1 MGVLIAIVLI
11 LYAVVFVVALTYSK
25 DIEVAIGC
33 ALGISIAIY
42 FVSIFIMMICGAFE
56 GIVAR
61 RKTNYSVQE
70 LINKHRKDLMS
81 GGRTPEECVKILIDE
96 NISLKKQISD
106 SANNNRSN
114 FDESSDRIDLKL
126 KLASLREQCAG
137 YQNEIAW
144 LKNSNRLLNLNLKEA
159 EETNNALQD
168 ARSEYIASLEQKIST
183 TKELLNERERFIE
196 ELKSGRTLSL
206 FPFAAGLIAD
216 YDTMLLQ
223 QRADTLDWGKD
234 RKRARKV
241 ESIHVLKHWAEEQ
254 VEKHKIASYQLQ
266 YLLALYPALQDV
278 LDTDYCDL
286 RVERD
291 KIPEY
296 DYTRDYLSKEEWAQ
310 LSESERNQLALDR
323 YIESHNKTKWQI
335 GRDYEMYI
343 GYTYEQNGWTVQYT
357 GIEMGFEDLG
367 RDLIAQKDGK
377 IEIVQ
382 CKYWSESKTIH
393 EKHVMQLYGTVIA
406 YQIQNPRVPPERINA
421 VFITNI
427 QLSDTARKFAD
438 VLDVHVREH
447 VPKGDYPRIKCNIGK
462 DEYGDKTYIYHLPM
476 DLNYDSVKLDKPGE
490 CKVFT
495 VKEAEDKGFRRA
507 LKWHSTE

>member
-1 MGVLIAIVLI
+1 MTEDPKEISASEIECFKLESLLLRRNKEVLSL
-11 LYAVVFVVALTYSK
+11 
-25 DIEVAIGC
+25 
-33 ALGISIAIY
+33 
-42 FVSIFIMMICGAFE
+42 
-56 GIVAR
+56 
-61 RKTNYSVQE
+61 
-70 LINKHRKDLMS
+70 NK
-81 GGRTPEECVKILIDE
+81 E
-96 NISLKKQISD
+96 
-106 SANNNRSN
+106 
-114 FDESSDRIDLKL
+114 
-126 KLASLREQCAG
+126 LREAER
-137 YQNEIAW
+137 NLKNLRRDTEKEIAY
-144 LKNSNRLLNLNLKEA
+144 L
-159 EETNNALQD
+159 
-168 ARSEYIASLEQKIST
+168 RSVIDFSDGILR
-183 TKELLNERERFIE
+183 N
-196 ELKSGRTLSL
+196 
-206 FPFAAGLIAD
+206 IAD
-216 YDTMLLQ
+216 KDQSVLFSSASNVYAEIKTEFLDNYANSLNWGDDA
-223 QRADTLDWGKD
+223 QRRQKMTTI
-234 RKRARKV
+234 REIRA
-241 ESIHVLKHWAEEQ
+241 WAKAEI
-254 VEKHKIASYQLQ
+254 EKHKIASYQLQ

-406 YQIQNPRVPPERINA
+406 YQIQNPKVPPERINA

-507 LKWHSTE
+507 FKWHSTE

>member
-1 MGVLIAIVLI
+1 MFGL
-11 LYAVVFVVALTYSK
+11 SK
-25 DIEVAIGC
+25 YEKIQDKLRRFGFNSIND
-33 ALGISIAIY
+33 ALGEINTLRVIRDHFIREAAELKKENERYCILLEEKESEISILKSRVESLTSRLNKAITERMELEE
-42 FVSIFIMMICGAFE
+42 SIRQRDSFII
-56 GIVAR
+56 GIRDGTQTNMYPVAA
-61 RKTNYSVQE
+61 SV
-70 LINKHRKDLMS
+70 
-81 GGRTPEECVKILIDE
+81 
-96 NISLKKQISD
+96 ISD
-106 SANNNRSN
+106 Y
-114 FDESSDRIDLKL
+114 ETLY
-126 KLASLREQCAG
+126 LRQYA
-137 YQNEIAW
+137 
-144 LKNSNRLLNLNLKEA
+144 
-159 EETNNALQD
+159 D
-168 ARSEYIASLEQKIST
+168 A
-183 TKELLNERERFIE
+183 
-196 ELKSGRTLSL
+196 
-206 FPFAAGLIAD
+206 
-216 YDTMLLQ
+216 
-223 QRADTLDWGKD
+223 LDWGNNIKRQQKMTSLVEL
-234 RKRARKV
+234 RKWARG
-241 ESIHVLKHWAEEQ
+241 EI
-254 VEKHKIASYQLQ
+254 EKYKIASYQLQ

-507 LKWHSTE
+507 FKRHSTE

>member
-1 MGVLIAIVLI
+1 M
-11 LYAVVFVVALTYSK
+11 
-25 DIEVAIGC
+25 
-33 ALGISIAIY
+33 
-42 FVSIFIMMICGAFE
+42 
-56 GIVAR
+56 
-61 RKTNYSVQE
+61 
-70 LINKHRKDLMS
+70 
-81 GGRTPEECVKILIDE
+81 
-96 NISLKKQISD
+96 
-106 SANNNRSN
+106 
-114 FDESSDRIDLKL
+114 
-126 KLASLREQCAG
+126 
-137 YQNEIAW
+137 
-144 LKNSNRLLNLNLKEA
+144 
-159 EETNNALQD
+159 
-168 ARSEYIASLEQKIST
+168 
-183 TKELLNERERFIE
+183 
-196 ELKSGRTLSL
+196 
-206 FPFAAGLIAD
+206 
-216 YDTMLLQ
+216 
-223 QRADTLDWGKD
+223 
-234 RKRARKV
+234 
-241 ESIHVLKHWAEEQ
+241 
-254 VEKHKIASYQLQ
+254 
-266 YLLALYPALQDV
+266 
-278 LDTDYCDL
+278 
-286 RVERD
+286 
-291 KIPEY
+291 
-296 DYTRDYLSKEEWAQ
+296 
-310 LSESERNQLALDR
+310 SESERNQLALDR

-406 YQIQNPRVPPERINA
+406 YQIQNPKVPPERINA

-476 DLNYDSVKLDKPGE
+476 DLNYDSVMLDKPGE

-507 LKWHSTE
+507 FKWHSTE

>member
-1 MGVLIAIVLI
+1 MFGLSKYEKIQDKLRRFGFNSINDALGEINTLRVIRDHFIREAAELKKENERYCILLEEKESEISILKSRVESLTSRLNKAITERMELEESI
-11 LYAVVFVVALTYSK
+11 RQRDSFIIGIRDGTQTNMYPVVA
-25 DIEVAIGC
+25 
-33 ALGISIAIY
+33 
-42 FVSIFIMMICGAFE
+42 
-56 GIVAR
+56 
-61 RKTNYSVQE
+61 SV
-70 LINKHRKDLMS
+70 
-81 GGRTPEECVKILIDE
+81 
-96 NISLKKQISD
+96 ISD
-106 SANNNRSN
+106 Y
-114 FDESSDRIDLKL
+114 ETLY
-126 KLASLREQCAG
+126 LRQYA
-137 YQNEIAW
+137 
-144 LKNSNRLLNLNLKEA
+144 
-159 EETNNALQD
+159 D
-168 ARSEYIASLEQKIST
+168 A
-183 TKELLNERERFIE
+183 
-196 ELKSGRTLSL
+196 
-206 FPFAAGLIAD
+206 
-216 YDTMLLQ
+216 
-223 QRADTLDWGKD
+223 LDWGNNIKRQQKMTSLVEL
-234 RKRARKV
+234 RKWARG
-241 ESIHVLKHWAEEQ
+241 EI
-254 VEKHKIASYQLQ
+254 EKYKIASYQLQ

-406 YQIQNPRVPPERINA
+406 YQIQNPRVPPDRINA

-447 VPKGDYPRIKCNIGK
+447 VPKDDYPRIKCNIGK

-507 LKWHSTE
+507 FKWHSTE

>member
-1 MGVLIAIVLI
+1 MTEDPKEISA
-11 LYAVVFVVALTYSK
+11 SE
-25 DIEVAIGC
+25 IECI
-33 ALGISIAIY
+33 
-42 FVSIFIMMICGAFE
+42 
-56 GIVAR
+56 
-61 RKTNYSVQE
+61 
-70 LINKHRKDLMS
+70 
-81 GGRTPEECVKILIDE
+81 
-96 NISLKKQISD
+96 
-106 SANNNRSN
+106 
-114 FDESSDRIDLKL
+114 KL
-126 KLASLREQCAG
+126 KSILLRRNKEVLSLNKELREAER
-137 YQNEIAW
+137 NLKNLRRDTEKEIAY
-144 LKNSNRLLNLNLKEA
+144 L
-159 EETNNALQD
+159 
-168 ARSEYIASLEQKIST
+168 RSVIDFSDGILR
-183 TKELLNERERFIE
+183 N
-196 ELKSGRTLSL
+196 
-206 FPFAAGLIAD
+206 IAD
-216 YDTMLLQ
+216 KDQSVLFSSASNVYAEIKTEFLDNYANSLNWGDDA
-223 QRADTLDWGKD
+223 QRRQKMTTI
-234 RKRARKV
+234 REIRA
-241 ESIHVLKHWAEEQ
+241 WAKAEI
-254 VEKHKIASYQLQ
+254 EKHKIASYQLQ

-507 LKWHSTE
+507 FKWHSTE

>member
-1 MGVLIAIVLI
+1 MFGL
-11 LYAVVFVVALTYSK
+11 SK
-25 DIEVAIGC
+25 YEKIQDKLRRFGFNSIND
-33 ALGISIAIY
+33 ALGEINTLRVIRDHFIREAAELKKENERYCILLEEKESEISILKSRVESLTSRLNKAITERMELEE
-42 FVSIFIMMICGAFE
+42 SIRQRDSFII
-56 GIVAR
+56 GIRDGTQTNMYPVAA
-61 RKTNYSVQE
+61 SV
-70 LINKHRKDLMS
+70 
-81 GGRTPEECVKILIDE
+81 
-96 NISLKKQISD
+96 ISD
-106 SANNNRSN
+106 Y
-114 FDESSDRIDLKL
+114 ETLY
-126 KLASLREQCAG
+126 LRQYA
-137 YQNEIAW
+137 
-144 LKNSNRLLNLNLKEA
+144 
-159 EETNNALQD
+159 D
-168 ARSEYIASLEQKIST
+168 A
-183 TKELLNERERFIE
+183 
-196 ELKSGRTLSL
+196 
-206 FPFAAGLIAD
+206 
-216 YDTMLLQ
+216 
-223 QRADTLDWGKD
+223 LDWGNNIKRQQKMTSLVEL
-234 RKRARKV
+234 RKWARG
-241 ESIHVLKHWAEEQ
+241 EI
-254 VEKHKIASYQLQ
+254 EKHKIASYQLQ

-296 DYTRDYLSKEEWAQ
+296 DYTREYLSKEEWAQ

-462 DEYGDKTYIYHLPM
+462 DECGDKTYIYHLPM

-507 LKWHSTE
+507 FKWHSTE